1 MRETHDR
8 PDFLRLIFST
18 VLGATKSIEIA
29 YEDFEEVMKN
39 GVYFDGSSVPGYA
52 SVNSS
57 DLLLKPRSSRPVL
70 LPWEKDVAVL
80 VCGVFETSGDP
91 HPRNPSAVLSRIAG
105 SAREAGF
112 ELRVGSELEFFLVRE
127 NDQGMI
133 VPGDGG
139 GYFSTI
145 PADGGLQFRRM
156 VAKSLGSI
164 GISTTTHHHEVAAG
178 QHEVGLRFS
187 SAPGAADD
195 IMLARLLIAEMAH
208 EIGAIA
214 TFMPKPFSGMNGSGM
229 HLHESLWSIDEK
241 VNLFSSGKSG
251 EVSELAGSYV
261 AGLIEHAGA
270 LAAVV
275 APTVNSFKR
284 LTPGY
289 EAPTRIAWGLRNR
302 STMIRVPQYNGTDVK
317 ARIEFR
323 CPDPLCSSHLAVA
336 ATLAAGLDGIK
347 RGLTPP
353 APTGENLYKTA
364 AETES
369 LPGSLKEA
377 LDVLKCDKVVVEAL
391 GKSLVDTI
399 VKMRTAEWEEYLELT
414 GNPGASEVTPWEV
427 SKYLHF
433 N

>member
-1 MRETHDR
+1 MRETNDR
-8 PDFLRLIFST
+8 PDFLRLLFST

-29 YEDFEEVMKN
+29 FEDYDDVMKN

-80 VCGVFETSGDP
+80 VCGVFEASGDP
-91 HPRNPSAVLSRIAG
+91 HPRDPSGVLARITG

-112 ELRVGSELEFFLVRE
+112 ELRVGSELEFFLVKE
-127 NDQGMI
+127 NGLGTL

-139 GYFSTI
+139 GYFSTL
-145 PADGGLQFRRM
+145 PTDGGLHFRRR

-187 SAPGAADD
+187 SAINAADD
-195 IMLARLLIAEMAH
+195 IMLARLLIAEMADK
-208 EIGAIA
+208 IGAIA
-214 TFMPKPFSGMNGSGM
+214 TFMAKPFSGMNGSGM
-229 HLHESLWSIDEK
+229 HLHQSLWSVDEGT
-241 VNLFSSGKSG
+241 NLFSSGKSG
-251 EVSELAGSYV
+251 EVSDLAGSYV
-261 AGLIEHAGA
+261 AGLLEHAEA
-270 LAAVV
+270 LAAIV

-289 EAPTRIAWGLRNR
+289 EAPTKIAWGPRNR
-302 STMIRVPQYNGTDVK
+302 STMIRVPQYNGSDVK

-323 CPDPLCSSHLAVA
+323 CPDPLCNSHLAVA
-336 ATLAAGLDGIK
+336 ATFAAGLDGIK
-347 RGLTPP
+347 RRLTPP
-353 APTGENLYKTA
+353 EPTGENLYKTA
-364 AETES
+364 TETKS
-369 LPGSLKEA
+369 LPGSLGDA
-377 LDVLKCDKVVVEAL
+377 LEMLQCDEVIVDAL
-391 GKSLVDTI
+391 GRSLVDTI
-399 VKMRTAEWEEYLELT
+399 VKMRAAEWTEYVEAT
-414 GNPGASEVTPWEV
+414 GDPGVSEVTPWEV
-427 SKYLHF
+427 SKYLRI

>member
-1 MRETHDR
+1 MREAHDR
-8 PDFLRLIFST
+8 PDFLRLLFST

-29 YEDFEEVMKN
+29 YEDFDDVMKN

-80 VCGVFETSGDP
+80 VCGVFEASGDP
-91 HPRNPSAVLSRIAG
+91 HPRDPSGALSRIVD

-112 ELRVGSELEFFLVRE
+112 ELRVGSELEFFLVKE
-127 NDQGMI
+127 NGRGTI

-139 GYFSTI
+139 GYFSTL
-145 PADGGLQFRRM
+145 PSDGGLQFRRH
-156 VAKSLGSI
+156 VAKSLSSI
-164 GISTTTHHHEVAAG
+164 GVSTTTHHHEVAAG

-187 SAPGAADD
+187 SATNAADD
-195 IMLARLLIAEMAH
+195 VMLARLLIAELAH

-229 HLHESLWSIDEK
+229 HIHQSLWSIEEK
-241 VNLFSSGKSG
+241 VNLFSCGKSG
-251 EVSELAGSYV
+251 EVSKLAGSYV
-261 AGLIEHAGA
+261 AGILEHAGA
-270 LAAVV
+270 LAAIV
-275 APTVNSFKR
+275 APNVNSFKR

-302 STMIRVPQYNGTDVK
+302 STMIRVPQYNGSNVR

-323 CPDPLCSSHLAVA
+323 CPDPSCSSHLAVA
-336 ATLAAGLDGIK
+336 ATLAAGLDGIGK
-347 RGLTPP
+347 GLTPP
-353 APTGENLYKTA
+353 APTGDNLYESN

-369 LPGSLKEA
+369 LPGSLSEA
-377 LDVLKCDKVVVEAL
+377 LEKLKQDKVVVDAI
-391 GKSLVDTI
+391 GKSLVDMI
-399 VKMRTAEWEEYLELT
+399 VRIRTAEWKEYVELT
-414 GNPGASEVTPWEV
+414 GDPGISEVTPWEV
-427 SKYLHF
+427 TKYLHF

>member
-8 PDFLRLIFST
+8 PDFLRLLFST

-29 YEDFEEVMKN
+29 FEDYDDVMKN

-57 DLLLKPRSSRPVL
+57 DLLLKPRSSRPIT

-80 VCGVFETSGDP
+80 VCGVFRAPGDP
-91 HPRNPSAVLSRIAG
+91 HPRDPSSVLTKITD

-112 ELRVGSELEFFLVRE
+112 ELRVGSELEFFLVME
-127 NDQGMI
+127 NGRGAI

-139 GYFSTI
+139 GYFSTL
-145 PADGGLQFRRM
+145 PTDGGLQFRRR
-156 VAKSLGSI
+156 VAKALGSI

-178 QHEVGLRFS
+178 QHEVGLRFG
-187 SAPGAADD
+187 SAINAADN

-214 TFMPKPFSGMNGSGM
+214 TFMPKPFSSMNGSGM
-229 HLHESLWSIDEK
+229 HLHQSLWSVDEGI
-241 VNLFSSGKSG
+241 NLFSSDKSG

-261 AGLIEHAGA
+261 AGVLEHAEA
-270 LAAVV
+270 LAAIV
-275 APTVNSFKR
+275 APSVNSFKR

-289 EAPTRIAWGLRNR
+289 EAPTKIAWGPRNR
-302 STMIRVPQYNGTDVK
+302 STMIRVPQYNGSDVK

-323 CPDPLCSSHLAVA
+323 CPDPLCSSHLAIA
-336 ATLAAGLDGIK
+336 ATLAAGLDGIE

-353 APTGENLYKTA
+353 EPTRENLYKTA
-364 AETES
+364 TETKS
-369 LPGSLKEA
+369 LPGSLGEA
-377 LDVLKCDKVVVEAL
+377 LERLQRDEVIVDAL
-391 GKSLVDTI
+391 GKSLVDMI
-399 VKMRTAEWEEYLELT
+399 VKMRTAEWADYVEAT
-414 GNPGASEVTPWEV
+414 GNPGVSGVTPWEI
-427 SKYLHF
+427 SKYLRF

>member
-8 PDFLRLIFST
+8 PDFLRLLFST

-29 YEDFEEVMKN
+29 YEDFDDVMKN

-57 DLLLKPRSSRPVL
+57 DLLLKPRSSRPL
-70 LPWEKDVAVL
+70 FLPWEKDVAVL
-80 VCGVFETSGDP
+80 VCGVFEAPGDP
-91 HPRNPSAVLSRIAG
+91 HPRDPSSVLSRIAG
-105 SAREAGF
+105 TAREAGF
-112 ELRVGSELEFFLVRE
+112 ELRVGSELEFFLVKE
-127 NDQGMI
+127 NGRGTI
-133 VPGDGG
+133 APGDVG
-139 GYFSTI
+139 GYFSTL
-145 PADGGLQFRRM
+145 PSDGGLQFRRR

-178 QHEVGLRFS
+178 QHEVGLRFN
-187 SAPGAADD
+187 SAISAADD

-229 HLHESLWSIDEK
+229 HLHESLWSIDERA
-241 VNLFSSGKSG
+241 NLFSSGKSG

-261 AGLIEHAGA
+261 AGLLEHAEA
-270 LAAVV
+270 LAAIV

-302 STMIRVPQYNGTDVK
+302 STMIRIPQYNGSDVK

-336 ATLAAGLDGIK
+336 ATLAAGLDGIR

-353 APTGENLYKTA
+353 APTSENLYKTA

-369 LPGSLKEA
+369 LPGSLREA
-377 LDVLKCDKVVVEAL
+377 LDKLERDDVIVDAL

-399 VKMRTAEWEEYLELT
+399 VKMRTAEWAEYKEIT
-414 GNPGASEVTPWEV
+414 GNPGVSEVTPWEV
-427 SKYLHF
+427 SKYLRF